1 MNTEQ
6 ITISETKENSQIRW
20 MFYIELAVLIALV
33 FVRNVLK
40 AEIPVLVF
48 LALTAIIALLGTK
61 EEIVTLGICC
71 IPLSATFQYK
81 YTLLICILVYSFKYP
96 KDIKLSQHIFP
107 LLCMMVWEFVHA
119 LAYDFTLNEYFRS
132 FSEMIFCTFLMLCT
146 YKKYNYGKICRIL
159 AVCTICLLFM
169 LLINLL
175 KEVNYDF
182 QRLFSGYYRLGV
194 EAGRENYDIGYNAN
208 ALGYMCLLSIAG
220 LLQLVVAKQQRLG
233 DYALMAL
240 LLFFGILTKSR
251 SFLLSGA
258 VLLLMFIWCWK
269 PNVSGRIKNFFLVAV
284 IVTAVIIVLLIF
296 MP

>member
-6 ITISETKENSQIRW
+6 ITISETNENSPIRW

-40 AEIPVLVF
+40 AEIPVSVF
-48 LALTAIIALLGTK
+48 LGITAIIALLGTK

-71 IPLSATFQYK
+71 IPLSTAFQYK
-81 YTLLICILVYSFKYP
+81 YTLLICILVYGFKYP
-96 KDIKLSQHIFP
+96 KDIKLNQHVFP

-146 YKKYNYGKICRIL
+146 YKKYDYGKICRIL

-175 KEVNYDF
+175 KEVNF
-182 QRLFSGYYRLGV
+182 QRLFQGEYRLGV
-194 EAGRENYDIGYNAN
+194 EIDRENYDIGYNPN
-208 ALGYMCLLSIAG
+208 TLGYMCLLSIA
-220 LLQLVVAKQQRLG
+220 
-233 DYALMAL
+233 
-240 LLFFGILTKSR
+240 
-251 SFLLSGA
+251 
-258 VLLLMFIWCWK
+258 
-269 PNVSGRIKNFFLVAV
+269 
-284 IVTAVIIVLLIF
+284 
-296 MP
+296 